1 MLELNSLMTQ
11 LSSLPLPKLRDVA
24 DADYGLVKSDT
35 KGMDKSELLD
45 QIESIEQ
52 SNCFK

>member
-1 MLELNSLMTQ
+1 MFFLTSLMTQ
-11 LSSLPLPKLRDVA
+11 LSTMPLPKLRDVA

-35 KGMDKSELLD
+35 KGMTKDELLD

-52 SNCFK
+52 TNCFK